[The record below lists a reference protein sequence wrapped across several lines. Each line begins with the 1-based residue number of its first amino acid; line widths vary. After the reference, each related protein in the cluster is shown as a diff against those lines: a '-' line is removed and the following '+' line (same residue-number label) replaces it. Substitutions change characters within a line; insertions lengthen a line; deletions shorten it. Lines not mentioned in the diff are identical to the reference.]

1 MLFRSAPLSTF
12 DLTSDARGYGPR
24 VTGAAVDLGAFEY
37 LAEPNYV
44 AAFPDVRSSY
54 GLGNSGIGDGDFVV
68 PPGVNRVLVATV
80 IDINDG
86 VNVDSVKLGGVDA
99 TLVASSSTSGV
110 RTSVYLL
117 ALGSATQESSSF
129 FEVNWTANTNGMY
142 LTQLFHNVD
151 QANPVGAMLTTTLTS
166 ASVMLGSSDLA
177 LSIIGASNAAAPLVA
192 GSNQTQINS
201 ETFGDRKSTR
211 LNSSHIPLSR
221 MPSSA

>member
-1 MLFRSAPLSTF
+1 MLFRS
-12 DLTSDARGYGPR
+12 
-24 VTGAAVDLGAFEY
+24 
-37 LAEPNYV
+37 
-44 AAFPDVRSSY
+44 
-54 GLGNSGIGDGDFVV
+54 LGNSGIGDGDFVV

-117 ALGSATQESSSF
+117 ALGSATQESSGF

-201 ETFGDRKSTR
+201 ETFGSTEGIVSVKTDDGGS
-211 LNSSHIPLSR
+211 NSFTYEDLGGGVSYAHVALSLQYSGNVN
-221 MPSSA
+221 PSAPRISSIQIGRAHV